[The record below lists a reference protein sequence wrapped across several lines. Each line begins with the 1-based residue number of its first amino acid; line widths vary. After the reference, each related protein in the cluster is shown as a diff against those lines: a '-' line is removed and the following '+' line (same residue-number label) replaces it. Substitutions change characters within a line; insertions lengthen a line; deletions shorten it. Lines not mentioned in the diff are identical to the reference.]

1 MGKSRSSAS
10 PQVEWEKHSSRVMN
24 KIGRKT
30 SKQMA
35 SSAELILALDTN
47 KKTASHRNDGELVKS
62 KNTIPEVTGKRQFSL
77 LVNDEVEQVLQL
89 NGEQEPKKQSRRT
102 SQNSNSNH
110 MEEASDNDGSRRSQL
125 NNSVVET
132 NESALFIREHEIDE
146 NLPLSSTRVIKGMT
160 KSVPRLKK
168 RRHRPISI
176 GLVRKET

>member
-1 MGKSRSSAS
+1 M
-10 PQVEWEKHSSRVMN
+10 
-24 KIGRKT
+24 
-30 SKQMA
+30 
-35 SSAELILALDTN
+35 DTN

-62 KNTIPEVTGKRQFSL
+62 KNTIPEVGKRQFSL

-110 MEEASDNDGSRRSQL
+110 MEETSDNDGSRRSQL

-146 NLPLSSTRVIKGMT
+146 NLPLSSTRVKGMT
-160 KSVPRLKK
+160 KSVPRLNK

>member
-10 PQVEWEKHSSRVMN
+10 PQVEWGTHSSRVMN

-62 KNTIPEVTGKRQFSL
+62 KNTIPEVGKRQFSL

-89 NGEQEPKKQSRRT
+89 NGEQ
-102 SQNSNSNH
+102 
-110 MEEASDNDGSRRSQL
+110 
-125 NNSVVET
+125 
-132 NESALFIREHEIDE
+132 
-146 NLPLSSTRVIKGMT
+146 
-160 KSVPRLKK
+160 
-168 RRHRPISI
+168 
-176 GLVRKET
+176 